1 VTSPPTAQAQR
12 LFDGKIDYGNT
23 RNIYPVIPELEAV
36 MHSPRVAGALASLLG
51 PGYVMD
57 RRKHMHNSSS
67 QVRPAPPGPRGAQL
81 LAVSADRTIPTKFS
95 TMVVHTGA
103 SCQGEQRFHK
113 DCQRGKSSY
122 GWWSH
127 SEFQT
132 PLRIFCMRMES
143 HE

>member
-67 QVRPAPPGPRGAQL
+67 QVRPARPPAWAARRPAACCLGR
-81 LAVSADRTIPTKFS
+81 
-95 TMVVHTGA
+95 
-103 SCQGEQRFHK
+103 
-113 DCQRGKSSY
+113 
-122 GWWSH
+122 SH
-127 SEFQT
+127 H
-132 PLRIFCMRMES
+132 PY
-143 HE
+143 